1 MEVSAILDFL
11 ASFAMNNAKLAGFC
25 TIAYTVGL
33 GAKIVRE
40 GVEKFVAQTESQE
53 DDKKL
58 AKVQESAV
66 YKSVSFILDL
76 LFRLKKPKM

>member
-1 MEVSAILDFL
+1 MEVSMILDFL
-11 ASFAMNNAKLAGFC
+11 ANFAVGNAKLAGFC

-40 GVEKFVAQTESQE
+40 GVEKFVSQTESQE

-58 AKVQESAV
+58 AEVQGSKA
-66 YKSVSFILDL
+66 YKAVSFILDL